1 MMFLKVIKTQKAELM
16 NQINL
21 NAFDKGIYFI
31 NVMENNQSVYRSS
44 IIKE

>member
-1 MMFLKVIKTQKAELM
+1 LI

-21 NAFDKGIYFI
+21 NLFDKGIYFI
-31 NVMENNQSVYRSS
+31 SVIENNQSVYKGS